1 MGRRLALLIATYLY
15 QDTGLRQLTA
25 PAHDVE
31 ALAGVLADPGI
42 AEFEVTT
49 LINEPHHRVGEAI
62 GDFYHNRKRDDLTL
76 LYFTGHGLK
85 DDDGRLYLAMT
96 NTRRESLLF
105 TALSGEQ
112 IDHAMEACASQRKVL
127 VLDCCY
133 SGAFPAGRAAKADA
147 EVHALERFQGKGR
160 TVLTASD
167 ATQYSFE
174 GDQLLVGDAVQSVFT
189 RHLVAGLRDGSADL
203 DGDGD
208 ITLDEL
214 YSYAHDRVVEEI
226 PSQRPKKQDNVQ
238 GRTVIARNI
247 NWTMPRYVVHALNSP
262 IAADRLNALDA
273 LDHLHRIG
281 NAVVRGRVLEEISR
295 LTDDDSRSVSTAAAG
310 RLALLQE
317 KPAGRQSAT
326 TTPAQ
331 RPKPPA
337 SLAQESPP
345 AEEKPEAAAPPE
357 AEWPKEA
364 PLEAEW
370 PKAQPA
376 FTWPEPAQSPGHPS
390 RSKPG
395 GVEPG
400 ESVPEESLPGE
411 SQSVESQSGR
421 SVSDQPRSAQSPSDR
436 PKPGHSQS
444 AQPQSGQSQPGRPQ
458 RGRSRSDASGE
469 SQSGQPQS
477 GRSSQPGPWY
487 GGEPRQGDSTPPR
500 GFPAQPG
507 AGRNSPESAGPRP
520 KTATGTDFVIG
531 ATMLLAL
538 TSFGLVLADV
548 GILFVGLVGVL
559 TIVLVVVAWIRS

>member
-1 MGRRLALLIATYLY
+1 
-15 QDTGLRQLTA
+15 
-25 PAHDVE
+25 
-31 ALAGVLADPGI
+31 
-42 AEFEVTT
+42 
-49 LINEPHHRVGEAI
+49 
-62 GDFYHNRKRDDLTL
+62 
-76 LYFTGHGLK
+76 
-85 DDDGRLYLAMT
+85 
-96 NTRRESLLF
+96 
-105 TALSGEQ
+105 LSGEQ

-133 SGAFPAGRAAKADA
+133 SGAFPAGRVAKGDT

-174 GDQLLVGDAVQSVFT
+174 GDHLLVGDAVQSVFT

-247 NWTMPRYVVHALNSP
+247 NWSMPRYVVHALNSP

-317 KPAGRQSAT
+317 KPAGRQPAT

-337 SLAQESPP
+337 SLAPESPP

-357 AEWPKEA
+357 TEWPKAA

-376 FTWPEPAQSPGHPS
+376 STWPEPAQSPGPS

-400 ESVPEESLPGE
+400 ESVPGESLPGE

-477 GRSSQPGPWY
+477 DQPQSGRSSQPGPWY
-487 GGEPRQGDSTPPR
+487 GGKPQQGDYTPPR

-507 AGRNSPESAGPRP
+507 VGRNSPEPAGPRP

-538 TSFGLVLADV
+538 TSFGLVVADV
-548 GILFVGLVGVL
+548 GILFVVLVGVL
-559 TIVLVVVAWIRS
+559 TIVLGVVAWIRS